1 MISIKTFNQN
11 LAQIN
16 SYCLRKQSHIVVI
29 DPGFN
34 GDAIMKFVSEKELTI
49 DAVLLTHGHFDHIKD
64 IELLAKHQSFDLYI
78 SVPDKSL
85 LYHDNQNYASAF
97 NSSFHLPNNLVVKMI
112 KDNETIHLLN
122 EPFLCFY
129 TPGHTKGSICIQYQ
143 NRLFSGDT
151 LFADSIGRTDLY
163 SGNMSDMKQSLR
175 LLSERLSNQTIV
187 YPGHGESKKWQ
198 EIKEVNPYLK

>member
-1 MISIKTFNQN
+1 MINIKTFNQN
-11 LAQIN
+11 PAQIN
-16 SYCLRKQSHIVVI
+16 SYCLRKQSHVVVI

-34 GDAIMKFVSEKELTI
+34 GDAIMKYAFNKKLTI

-64 IELLAKHQSFDLYI
+64 IELLAQHYSFDLYI

-97 NSSFHLPNNLVVKMI
+97 NSSFHLPGNLVLKTM

-122 EPFLCFY
+122 ESFHCSY

-151 LFADSIGRTDLY
+151 LFTNSIGRTDLF

-175 LLSERLSNQTIV
+175 LLKKTLSNQTIV
-187 YPGHGESKKWQ
+187 YPGHGESGKWI
-198 EIKEVNPYLK
+198 EIKQINPYIK

>member
-1 MISIKTFNQN
+1 
-11 LAQIN
+11 
-16 SYCLRKQSHIVVI
+16 
-29 DPGFN
+29 
-34 GDAIMKFVSEKELTI
+34 
-49 DAVLLTHGHFDHIKD
+49 
-64 IELLAKHQSFDLYI
+64 
-78 SVPDKSL
+78 
-85 LYHDNQNYASAF
+85 
-97 NSSFHLPNNLVVKMI
+97 
-112 KDNETIHLLN
+112 LLN

-163 SGNMSDMKQSLR
+163 SGNMNDMKQSLR
-175 LLSERLSNQTIV
+175 LLSERLSNQTVV